1 MRIIMRKNDVYRLSL
16 SALFLALALV
26 LPFLTGQLPQL
37 GSALLPMHLPV
48 LLCGFVCGWPWGLAV
63 GFVAPLLRTLLF
75 GMPPLMPTA
84 IAMAFELAAYGAFSG
99 LLYDWLTK
107 TSLNSVTRVYITLA
121 VAMLLGRVVWGLAS
135 LALYALFLSK
145 TFTAAIF
152 VAGAFVN
159 AWPGILAQL
168 VLVPLI
174 VLALER
180 AKLVPIGTK
189 KTSA

>member
-1 MRIIMRKNDVYRLSL
+1 MRKTDVYRLSL

-84 IAMAFELAAYGAFSG
+84 VAMAFELAAYGAFSG
-99 LLYDWLTK
+99 LLYAWLIRVK
-107 TSLNSVTRVYITLA
+107 MSGAARVFVTLIG
-121 VAMLLGRVVWGLAS
+121 AMLLGRAVWGLAS
-135 LALYALFLSK
+135 FALYSLFLSK
-145 TFTAAIF
+145 AFTAAIF
-152 VAGAFVN
+152 LAGAFVN
-159 AWPGILAQL
+159 AWPGIVTQL

-174 VLALER
+174 VLALEH
-180 AKLVPIGTK
+180 AKLIPLNAK
-189 KTSA
+189 